1 MSIFGSMKTA
11 VSGMNA
17 QANKLST
24 VSDNIANVN
33 TTAYKSASA
42 SFSSLILPSG
52 GGNYNS
58 GSVETN
64 VSYSVT
70 QQGDAIS
77 TSSGTDLSIRGAGF
91 FVVQAADGSTVLTR
105 AGDFTP
111 DANGNLVNSAGYTL
125 MGYSYA
131 SGAPAVVVNGFDGL
145 VPINV
150 NQNGLANSASTS
162 GSFTGN
168 LNSNATT
175 VTDPK
180 TLPSKNG
187 KDGTTSVTVTSN
199 TQKSSVVGYDKLG
212 NTVMYDVYYTKTAD
226 ATPGVTADPTAT
238 PPVAGVAATSGTWEV
253 AVYRNADANTSSG
266 GGTSFPYSSGPVA
279 TSTLTFDANGN
290 MASGGNFT
298 ITDPTT
304 AGSITMDLTKM
315 TQKASTFAST
325 GSTNGQAAAAVTGVT
340 IDKNGVVYANYAK
353 GDPKALYQ
361 IPLATVAS
369 PDKLSLLSGNVYQAN
384 ADSGVT
390 VTSFANS
397 NGLGYI
403 QSNSLEASNVDLAG
417 QLTDMIQAQKSY
429 TANSKVFQTGS
440 DLLDVLVNLQR

>member
-33 TTAYKSASA
+33 TTGYKSAST

-52 GGNYNS
+52 GGSYNS

-64 VSYSVT
+64 VSYSVS
-70 QQGDAIS
+70 QQGDTVS
-77 TSSGTDLSIRGAGF
+77 TSSSSDLSIQGAGF
-91 FVVQAADGSTVLTR
+91 FVVQGADGKTVLTR

-150 NQNGLANSASTS
+150 NQSGLASTPS
-162 GSFTGN
+162 TTGTFTGN
-168 LNSNATT
+168 LNSNATV
-175 VTDPK
+175 VTDSS
-180 TLPSKNG
+180 TLPSANP
-187 KDGTTSVTVTSN
+187 TSVTSD
-199 TQKSSVVGYDKLG
+199 TQKSSVVAYDKLG
-212 NTVMYDVYYTKTAD
+212 NSVMYDVYYTKTQSAD
-226 ATPGVTADPTAT
+226 STTGATDQ
-238 PPVAGVAATSGTWEV
+238 WEV
-253 AVYRNADANTSSG
+253 SVYRNADASTS
-266 GGTSFPYSSGPVA
+266 GTSSFPYSSDAVGS
-279 TSTLTFDANGN
+279 TTLTFDSSGN
-290 MASGGNFT
+290 LTSGGTFT

-304 AGSITMDLTKM
+304 SGSIAMDLSGM
-315 TQKASTFAST
+315 TQKASDFSST
-325 GSTNGQAAAAVTGVT
+325 GSTNGQAASPVTGVT
-340 IDKNGVVYANYAK
+340 IDKSGVVYANYK
-353 GDPKALYQ
+353 TGDPKAIYQ

-369 PDKLSLLSGNVYQAN
+369 PDKLTLMSGNVYQAN

>member
-1 MSIFGSMKTA
+1 MSIFGSMKTS

-33 TTAYKSASA
+33 TTAYKSATA

-64 VSYSVT
+64 VSYSVS

-91 FVVQAADGSTVLTR
+91 FVVQGADGKTVLTR

-150 NQNGLANSASTS
+150 NQSGLANSPSTS

-168 LNSNATT
+168 LNSGAAVATSG
-175 VTDPK
+175 
-180 TLPSKNG
+180 LPSGN
-187 KDGTTSVTVTSN
+187 TAPVTAD

-212 NTVMYDVYYTKTAD
+212 NTVMYDIYYTKTAD
-226 ATPGVTADPTAT
+226 AKPAVAADPTAT
-238 PPVAGVAATSGTWEV
+238 PPIAGSPATSGTWEV
-253 AVYRNADANTSSG
+253 AVYRNADAAT
-266 GGTSFPYSSGPVA
+266 GTGSSFPYSSGPVA
-279 TSTLTFDANGN
+279 TSTLTFDPNGN
-290 MASGGNFT
+290 MLSGGSFT
-298 ITDPTT
+298 ITDPKT
-304 AGSITMDLTKM
+304 AGSIAMDLTKM
-315 TQKASTFAST
+315 TQKASAFAST
-325 GSTNGQAAAAVTGVT
+325 GSTNGQAAAPVTGVT

-353 GDPKALYQ
+353 GDPKAIYQ

-369 PDKLSLLSGNVYQAN
+369 PDKLTLMSGNVYQAN

-429 TANSKVFQTGS
+429 TANSKVFQTGA

>member
-33 TTAYKSASA
+33 TTGYKSATT

-70 QQGDAIS
+70 QQGDTVS
-77 TSSGTDLSIRGAGF
+77 TSSSSDLSIQGAGF
-91 FVVQAADGSTVLTR
+91 FVVQGADGKTVLTR

-150 NQNGLANSASTS
+150 NQSGLANSPSTS

-168 LNSNATT
+168 LNSNATVVVPSST
-175 VTDPK
+175 E
-180 TLPSKNG
+180 TLPSANKA
-187 KDGTTSVTVTSN
+187 TTTAS

-212 NTVMYDVYYTKTAD
+212 NTVMYDIYYTKTQA
-226 ATPGVTADPTAT
+226 ATPAVAADPTAT
-238 PPVAGVAATSGTWEV
+238 PPVAAVAAKPDQWEV
-253 AVYRNADANTSSG
+253 AVYRNADAATGSG
-266 GGTSFPYSSGPVA
+266 SSFPYSSGPVA
-279 TSTLTFDANGN
+279 TSTLTFDTSGN
-290 MASGGNFT
+290 MTSGGSFT

-304 AGSITMDLTKM
+304 AGSIAMDLTKM
-315 TQKASTFAST
+315 TQKASDFAST

-353 GDPKALYQ
+353 GDPKAIYQ

-369 PDKLSLLSGNVYQAN
+369 PDKLTLMSGNVYQAN

-403 QSNSLEASNVDLAG
+403 QSSSLEASNVDLAG

>member
-17 QANKLST
+17 QANRLST

-64 VSYSVT
+64 VSYSVS
-70 QQGDAIS
+70 QQGDTVS
-77 TSSGTDLSIRGAGF
+77 TSSTSDLSIQGAGF
-91 FVVQAADGSTVLTR
+91 FVVQGADGKTVLTR
-105 AGDFTP
+105 AGDFVP

-125 MGYSYA
+125 MGYSYQ

-150 NQNGLANSASTS
+150 NQSGLASSPSTS

-168 LNSNATT
+168 LNSNASVVVPSSTE
-175 VTDPK
+175 
-180 TLPSKNG
+180 TLPSANLA
-187 KDGTTSVTVTSN
+187 TTTAN
-199 TQKSSVVGYDKLG
+199 TQKSSVVAYDKLG
-212 NTVMYDVYYTKTAD
+212 NTVMYDIYYTKTQA
-226 ATPGVTADPTAT
+226 ADPTAT
-238 PPVAGVAATSGTWEV
+238 PPTTDQWQVS
-253 AVYRNADANTSSG
+253 VYRNADANTS
-266 GGTSFPYSSGPVA
+266 GTSSFPYSSGPLA
-279 TSTLTFDANGN
+279 TSTLKFDSNGN
-290 MASGGNFT
+290 MTSGGTFN
-298 ITDPTT
+298 ITDPKTG
-304 AGSITMDLTKM
+304 GSIAMDLTQM
-315 TQKASTFAST
+315 TQKATDFSSK
-325 GSTNGQAAAAVTGVT
+325 GSTDGQAASPVTGVT
-340 IDKNGVVYANYAK
+340 IDKNGVVYANYK
-353 GDPKALYQ
+353 TGDPKAIYQ

-369 PDKLSLLSGNVYQAN
+369 PDKLTLLSGNVYQAN

>member
-150 NQNGLANSASTS
+150 NQSGLANSPSTS

-168 LNSNATT
+168 LNSGATVVVPSAT
-175 VTDPK
+175 EG
-180 TLPSKNG
+180 LPSTG
-187 KDGTTSVTVTSN
+187 YTGSTSTAAVTAN

-212 NTVMYDVYYTKTAD
+212 NTVMYDIYYTKTAD
-226 ATPGVTADPTAT
+226 AKPADNTTTPVTP
-238 PPVAGVAATSGTWEV
+238 ATSGTWEV
-253 AVYRNADANTSSG
+253 AVYRNADANTSGSG
-266 GGTSFPYSSGPVA
+266 SSFPYSSAPVA
-279 TSTLTFDANGN
+279 TSTLKFDTSGN
-290 MASGGNFT
+290 M
-298 ITDPTT
+298 
-304 AGSITMDLTKM
+304 
-315 TQKASTFAST
+315 
-325 GSTNGQAAAAVTGVT
+325 V
-340 IDKNGVVYANYAK
+340 
-353 GDPKALYQ
+353 
-361 IPLATVAS
+361 
-369 PDKLSLLSGNVYQAN
+369 
-384 ADSGVT
+384 
-390 VTSFANS
+390 
-397 NGLGYI
+397 
-403 QSNSLEASNVDLAG
+403 
-417 QLTDMIQAQKSY
+417 
-429 TANSKVFQTGS
+429 
-440 DLLDVLVNLQR
+440 

>member
-33 TTAYKSASA
+33 TTAYKSATA

-64 VSYSVT
+64 VSYSVS

-91 FVVQAADGSTVLTR
+91 FVVQGADGSTVLTR
-105 AGDFTP
+105 AGDFKP

-150 NQNGLANSASTS
+150 NQSGLANSPSTS

-168 LNSNATT
+168 LNSGATVAT
-175 VTDPK
+175 SG
-180 TLPSKNG
+180 LPSGN
-187 KDGTTSVTVTSN
+187 TAPVTAD

-212 NTVMYDVYYTKTAD
+212 NTVMYDIYYTKTHA
-226 ATPGVTADPTAT
+226 ATVADPTAT
-238 PPVAGVAATSGTWEV
+238 PPTTATADQWEV
-253 AVYRNADANTSSG
+253 AVYRNADAAT
-266 GGTSFPYSSGPVA
+266 GTGSSFPYSSGPVA
-279 TSTLTFDANGN
+279 TSTLKFDTSGN
-290 MASGGNFT
+290 MTSGGTFT
-298 ITDPTT
+298 ITDPKT
-304 AGSITMDLTKM
+304 AGSIAMDLSKM
-315 TQKASTFAST
+315 TQKASAFAST

-340 IDKNGVVYANYAK
+340 IDKSGVVYANYAK
-353 GDPKALYQ
+353 GDPKAIYQ

-369 PDKLSLLSGNVYQAN
+369 PDKLTLMSGNVYQAN
-384 ADSGVT
+384 AESGVT

-417 QLTDMIQAQKSY
+417 QLTDMIQSQKSY

-440 DLLDVLVNLQR
+440 ELLDVLVNLQR

>member
-33 TTAYKSASA
+33 TTGYKSATA

-64 VSYSVT
+64 ISYSVS

-77 TSSGTDLSIRGAGF
+77 TSSSSDLSIRGAGF
-91 FVVQAADGSTVLTR
+91 FVVQGADGSTVLTR

-150 NQNGLANSASTS
+150 NQNGLANSPSTT

-168 LNSNATT
+168 LNSGATVETDASTLPSSNPTT
-175 VTDPK
+175 VTA
-180 TLPSKNG
+180 
-187 KDGTTSVTVTSN
+187 N
-199 TQKSSVVGYDKLG
+199 TQKSSVVAYDKLG
-212 NTVMYDVYYTKTAD
+212 NTVMYDIYYTKTQSAD
-226 ATPGVTADPTAT
+226 LTASPPTT
-238 PPVAGVAATSGTWEV
+238 DQWEV
-253 AVYRNADANTSSG
+253 SVYRNADANTSGSG
-266 GGTSFPYSSGPVA
+266 SSFPYSSDPVGG
-279 TSTLTFDANGN
+279 TTLTFDGSGN
-290 MASGGNFT
+290 MTSGGTFT
-298 ITDPTT
+298 ITDPNTN
-304 AGSITMDLTKM
+304 GSITMDLSKM
-315 TQKASTFAST
+315 TQKASAFAST

-353 GDPKALYQ
+353 GDPKAIYQ

-369 PDKLSLLSGNVYQAN
+369 PDKLTLLSGNVYQAN

>member
-33 TTAYKSASA
+33 TTGYKSAST

-64 VSYSVT
+64 VSYSVS
-70 QQGDAIS
+70 QQGDTVS
-77 TSSGTDLSIRGAGF
+77 TSSSSDLSIQGAGF
-91 FVVQAADGSTVLTR
+91 FVVQGADGKTVLTR

-150 NQNGLANSASTS
+150 NQSGLANEASTS

-175 VTDPK
+175 VTASS
-180 TLPSKNG
+180 TVALPSTGYTGSSN
-187 KDGTTSVTVTSN
+187 TATVTTD
-199 TQKSSVVGYDKLG
+199 TQKSSVVAYDKLG
-212 NTVMYDVYYTKTAD
+212 NSVMYDVYYTKIANAD
-226 ATPGVTADPTAT
+226 STAT
-238 PPVAGVAATSGTWEV
+238 PPTSGQWEV
-253 AVYRNADANTSSG
+253 TVYRHDDANTSGSS
-266 GGTSFPYSSGPVA
+266 SFPYSSAPVG
-279 TSTLTFDANGN
+279 TTQLTFDANGN
-290 MASGGNFT
+290 QSIDNKGVFNIVDPKTGGT
-298 ITDPTT
+298 I
-304 AGSITMDLTKM
+304 SMDLTKM
-315 TQKASTFAST
+315 TQKASDFAST

-353 GDPKALYQ
+353 GDPKAIYQ

-369 PDKLSLLSGNVYQAN
+369 PDKLTLLSGNVYQAN

>member
-33 TTAYKSASA
+33 TTAYKSAST
-42 SFSSLILPSG
+42 SFSSLILASG

-58 GSVETN
+58 GSVETS
-64 VSYSVT
+64 VSYSVS
-70 QQGDAIS
+70 QQGDTVS
-77 TSSGTDLSIRGAGF
+77 TSSSSDLSIQGAGF
-91 FVVQAADGSTVLTR
+91 FVVQGADGKTVLTR
-105 AGDFTP
+105 AGDFVP

-125 MGYSYA
+125 MGYSYQ

-150 NQNGLANSASTS
+150 NQNGLASSASTS

-168 LNSNATT
+168 LNSNATVVVPSST
-175 VTDPK
+175 E
-180 TLPSKNG
+180 TLPSANQS
-187 KDGTTSVTVTSN
+187 TTTAD
-199 TQKSSVVGYDKLG
+199 TQKSSVVAYDKLG
-212 NTVMYDVYYTKTAD
+212 NTVMYDIYYTKTQAAD
-226 ATPGVTADPTAT
+226 ATAT
-238 PPVAGVAATSGTWEV
+238 PPTTDQWEV
-253 AVYRNADANTSSG
+253 SVYRNADASTSGSS
-266 GGTSFPYSSGPVA
+266 SFPYSSGPLA
-279 TSTLTFDANGN
+279 TSTLTFDSNGN
-290 MASGGNFT
+290 LTSGGNFT
-298 ITDPTT
+298 VTDAKTG
-304 AGSITMDLTKM
+304 GSIAMDLSQM
-315 TQKASTFAST
+315 TQKATDFSSK
-325 GSTNGQAAAAVTGVT
+325 GSTDGQAASPVTGVT
-340 IDKNGVVYANYAK
+340 IDKDGVVYANYK
-353 GDPKALYQ
+353 TGDPKAIYQ

-369 PDKLSLLSGNVYQAN
+369 PDKLTLLSGNVYQAN
-384 ADSGVT
+384 GDSGVT

>member
-33 TTAYKSASA
+33 TTGYKSASA

-52 GGNYNS
+52 GGSYNS

-77 TSSGTDLSIRGAGF
+77 TNSGTDLSIRGAGF
-91 FVVQAADGSTVLTR
+91 FVVQGADGKTVLTR

-150 NQNGLANSASTS
+150 NQSGLANSPSTS

-168 LNSNATT
+168 LNSGAAVATSG
-175 VTDPK
+175 
-180 TLPSKNG
+180 LPSGNTAPV
-187 KDGTTSVTVTSN
+187 TTD

-212 NTVMYDVYYTKTAD
+212 NTVMYDIYYTKTAD
-226 ATPGVTADPTAT
+226 AQPGNPSAS
-238 PPVAGVAATSGTWEV
+238 PPIPATSGTWEV
-253 AVYRNADANTSSG
+253 AVYRNADAAT
-266 GGTSFPYSSGPVA
+266 GTGSSFPYSSGPVA
-279 TSTLTFDANGN
+279 TSTLTFDPNGN
-290 MASGGNFT
+290 MITGGSFT
-298 ITDPTT
+298 ITDTKT
-304 AGSITMDLTKM
+304 GGSIAMDLTKM
-315 TQKASTFAST
+315 SQKASDFAST

-353 GDPKALYQ
+353 GDPKAIYQ

-369 PDKLSLLSGNVYQAN
+369 PDKLTLMSGNVYQAN

-429 TANSKVFQTGS
+429 TANSKVFQTGT

>member
-33 TTAYKSASA
+33 TTGYKSAST

-70 QQGDAIS
+70 QQGDTIS
-77 TSSGTDLSIRGAGF
+77 TSSNSNLSIQGAGF
-91 FVVQAADGSTVLTR
+91 FVVQGADGSTVLTR

-150 NQNGLANSASTS
+150 NQSGLANSPSTS

-168 LNSNATT
+168 LNSGATV
-175 VTDPK
+175 VTDAT

-187 KDGTTSVTVTSN
+187 ATVTAN

-212 NTVMYDVYYTKTAD
+212 NTVMYDIYYTKTQA
-226 ATPGVTADPTAT
+226 AAPAVAADPTAT
-238 PPVAGVAATSGTWEV
+238 PPIAAVPAKTDQWEV
-253 AVYRNADANTSSG
+253 AVYRNADANASG
-266 GGTSFPYSSGPVA
+266 SGSSFPYTSGPVA
-279 TSTLTFDANGN
+279 TSTLTFDTSGN
-290 MASGGNFT
+290 MTGGGTFT
-298 ITDPTT
+298 ITDPKT
-304 AGSITMDLTKM
+304 AGSIAMDLTKM
-315 TQKASTFAST
+315 TQKASAFAST
-325 GSTNGQAAAAVTGVT
+325 GSTNGQAAAPVTGVT
-340 IDKNGVVYANYAK
+340 IDKSGVVYANYAK

-403 QSNSLEASNVDLAG
+403 QANSLEASNVDLAG
-417 QLTDMIQAQKSY
+417 QLTDMIQSQKSY

>member
-11 VSGMNA
+11 ISGMNA
-17 QANKLST
+17 QANRLST

-33 TTAYKSASA
+33 TTGYKSASA

-64 VSYSVT
+64 ISYSVSK
-70 QQGDAIS
+70 QGDTIS
-77 TSSGTDLSIRGAGF
+77 SSSNSNLSIQGAGF
-91 FVVQAADGSTVLTR
+91 FVVQGADGKTVLTR

-111 DANGNLVNSAGYTL
+111 DANGNLKNSSGYTL

-145 VPINV
+145 IPINV
-150 NQNGLANSASTS
+150 NQSGLANSPSTS

-168 LNSNATT
+168 LNSNAT
-175 VTDPK
+175 VVSSG
-180 TLPSKNG
+180 LPSAN
-187 KDGTTSVTVTSN
+187 TAPVTAN

-212 NTVMYDVYYTKTAD
+212 NTVMYDIYYTKTSA
-226 ATPGVTADPTAT
+226 ASPGNPSAT
-238 PPVAGVAATSGTWEV
+238 PPVPATQDKWEV
-253 AVYRNADANTSSG
+253 AVYRNADAAT
-266 GGTSFPYSSGPVA
+266 GTGSSFPYSSGPVA

-290 MASGGNFT
+290 MTGGGNFT
-298 ITDPTT
+298 ITDPKT
-304 AGSITMDLTKM
+304 AGSIAMDLTKM
-315 TQKASTFAST
+315 TQKASDFSSK
-325 GSTNGQAAAAVTGVT
+325 GSTNGQAASPVTGVT
-340 IDKNGVVYANYAK
+340 IDKNGVVYANYK
-353 GDPKALYQ
+353 TGDPKAIYQ
-361 IPLATVAS
+361 IPLATVSS
-369 PDKLSLLSGNVYQAN
+369 PDKLEPLSGNVYQPSAE
-384 ADSGVT
+384 SGVT

-429 TANSKVFQTGS
+429 TANSKVFQSGA
-440 DLLDVLVNLQR
+440 DLLDVLVNLAR

>member
-33 TTAYKSASA
+33 TTGYKSAST

-70 QQGDAIS
+70 QQGDTIS
-77 TSSGTDLSIRGAGF
+77 TSSSSNLSIQGAGF
-91 FVVQAADGSTVLTR
+91 FVVQGADGKTVLTR

-125 MGYSYA
+125 MGYSYQ

-145 VPINV
+145 IPINV
-150 NQNGLANSASTS
+150 NQNGLANQESTS

-175 VTDPK
+175 VTDAT

-187 KDGTTSVTVTSN
+187 AGGATVTAN

-212 NTVMYDVYYTKTAD
+212 NTVMYDIYYTKIAD
-226 ATPGVTADPTAT
+226 AKPADNTTT
-238 PPVAGVAATSGTWEV
+238 PPTPATSGQWEV
-253 AVYRNADANTSSG
+253 SVYRNADASKT

-279 TSTLTFDANGN
+279 TTDISFDTNGN
-290 MASGGNFT
+290 QIGTTGKFT
-298 ITDPTT
+298 ITDPKTG
-304 AGSITMDLTKM
+304 GSIVMDMTAM
-315 TQKASTFAST
+315 TQKATDFSSK
-325 GSTNGQAAAAVTGVT
+325 GSTNGQAASPVTGVT
-340 IDKNGVVYANYAK
+340 IDKSGVVYANYK
-353 GDPKALYQ
+353 SGDPKPIYQ

-369 PDKLSLLSGNVYQAN
+369 PDKLTLLSGNVYQAS
-384 ADSGVT
+384 AESGVT

-440 DLLDVLVNLQR
+440 DLMDVLVNLQR

>member
-1 MSIFGSMKTA
+1 MSIFGSMKTS

-33 TTAYKSASA
+33 TTAYKSATA

-91 FVVQAADGSTVLTR
+91 FVVQGADGSTVLTR

-150 NQNGLANSASTS
+150 NQNGLANSPSTS

-168 LNSNATT
+168 LNSGATVVTASAT
-175 VTDPK
+175 VA
-180 TLPSKNG
+180 LPSTG
-187 KDGTTSVTVTSN
+187 YTGTGGTGSTPPVTTN

-212 NTVMYDVYYTKTAD
+212 NTVMYDIYYTKTQAAD
-226 ATPGVTADPTAT
+226 ITAT
-238 PPVAGVAATSGTWEV
+238 PPTTDQWQV
-253 AVYRNADANTSSG
+253 AVYRNADANTSGSG
-266 GGTSFPYSSGPVA
+266 SSFPYSSAPVA
-279 TSTLTFDANGN
+279 TSTLKFDASGN
-290 MASGGNFT
+290 MTSGGTFT
-298 ITDPTT
+298 INDPKT
-304 AGSITMDLTKM
+304 AGSIAMDLSKM
-315 TQKASTFAST
+315 TQKAAAFAST

-353 GDPKALYQ
+353 GDPKAIYQ

-369 PDKLSLLSGNVYQAN
+369 PDKLTLMSGNVYQAN
-384 ADSGVT
+384 AESGVT

>member
-17 QANKLST
+17 QANRLSV

-33 TTAYKSASA
+33 TTAYKAGSA

-52 GGNYNS
+52 GGDYNS

-64 VSYSVT
+64 VSYSVSK
-70 QQGDAIS
+70 QGDTIS
-77 TSSGTDLSIRGAGF
+77 TSSNSNLSIQGAGF
-91 FVVQAADGSTVLTR
+91 FVVQGADGKTVLTR
-105 AGDFTP
+105 AGDFAP

-145 VPINV
+145 IPINV
-150 NQNGLANSASTS
+150 NQSGLANSASTS

-168 LNSNATT
+168 LNSNATV
-175 VTDPK
+175 VTAG
-180 TLPSKNG
+180 LPSAN
-187 KDGTTSVTVTSN
+187 TAPVTAN

-212 NTVMYDVYYTKTAD
+212 NTVMYDIYYTKTQA
-226 ATPGVTADPTAT
+226 ATTS
-238 PPVAGVAATSGTWEV
+238 PVAPDKWEV
-253 AVYRNADANTSSG
+253 AVYRNADANTTG
-266 GGTSFPYSSGPVA
+266 GSPFPYSSAAVG
-279 TSTLTFDANGN
+279 TTTLTFDVNGN
-290 MASGGNFT
+290 QTGA
-298 ITDPTT
+298 
-304 AGSITMDLTKM
+304 AGSFPIVDPKTGGTIQLDLTKM
-315 TQKASTFAST
+315 TQKATDFSSK
-325 GSTNGQAAAAVTGVT
+325 GSTNGQAASPVTGVT
-340 IDKNGVVYANYAK
+340 IDKSGVVYANYK
-353 GDPKALYQ
+353 TGDPKPIYQ

-369 PDKLSLLSGNVYQAN
+369 PDKLTPLSGNVYQPSAE
-384 ADSGVT
+384 SGVT

-429 TANSKVFQTGS
+429 TANSKVFQSGS
-440 DLLDVLVNLQR
+440 ELLDVLVNLAR

>member
-1 MSIFGSMKTA
+1 MSIFGSMKTS

-33 TTAYKSASA
+33 TTAYKSADA

-52 GGNYNS
+52 GGSYNS

-64 VSYSVT
+64 ISYSVT

-77 TSSGTDLSIRGAGF
+77 TNSGTDLSIRGAGF
-91 FVVQAADGSTVLTR
+91 FVVQGADGKTVLTR
-105 AGDFTP
+105 AGDFKP
-111 DANGNLVNSAGYTL
+111 DASGNLVNSAGYTL

-150 NQNGLANSASTS
+150 NQSGLANSPSTS

-168 LNSNATT
+168 LNSGAKVVVPSATETLPGANLATT
-175 VTDPK
+175 TTD
-180 TLPSKNG
+180 
-187 KDGTTSVTVTSN
+187 
-199 TQKSSVVGYDKLG
+199 TQKSSVVAYDKLG
-212 NTVMYDVYYTKTAD
+212 NTVMYDIYYTKTQAAD
-226 ATPGVTADPTAT
+226 ITTT
-238 PPVAGVAATSGTWEV
+238 PPKTDQWQV
-253 AVYRNADANTSSG
+253 AVYRNADAATGSG
-266 GGTSFPYSSGPVA
+266 SSFPYSSGPVA
-279 TSTLTFDANGN
+279 TSTLTFDTNGN
-290 MASGGNFT
+290 MTSGGSFT
-298 ITDPTT
+298 ITDPKT
-304 AGSITMDLTKM
+304 AGSIAMDLTKM
-315 TQKASTFAST
+315 TQKASAFAST
-325 GSTNGQAAAAVTGVT
+325 GSTNGQAAAPVTGVT

-369 PDKLSLLSGNVYQAN
+369 PDKLTLMSGNVYQAN

>member
-11 VSGMNA
+11 ISGMNA
-17 QANKLST
+17 QANRLST

-64 VSYSVT
+64 ISYSVSK
-70 QQGDAIS
+70 QGDTIS
-77 TSSGTDLSIRGAGF
+77 TSSNSNLSIQGAGF
-91 FVVQAADGSTVLTR
+91 FVVQGADGKTVLTR

-111 DANGNLVNSAGYTL
+111 DANGNLVNSSGYTL

-145 VPINV
+145 IPINV
-150 NQNGLANSASTS
+150 NQSGLANSPSTS

-168 LNSNATT
+168 LNSNATV
-175 VTDPK
+175 VTSG
-180 TLPSKNG
+180 LPSAN
-187 KDGTTSVTVTSN
+187 TAPVTAN

-212 NTVMYDVYYTKTAD
+212 NTVMYDIYYTKTQA
-226 ATPGVTADPTAT
+226 ATTS
-238 PPVAGVAATSGTWEV
+238 PVAPDKWEV
-253 AVYRNADANTSSG
+253 AVYRNADAAT
-266 GGTSFPYSSGPVA
+266 GTGSSFPYSSGPVA
-279 TSTLTFDANGN
+279 TSTLTFDTNGN
-290 MASGGNFT
+290 MTSGGNFT
-298 ITDPTT
+298 ITDPKT
-304 AGSITMDLTKM
+304 AGSIAMDLTKM
-315 TQKASTFAST
+315 TQKASDFSSK
-325 GSTNGQAAAAVTGVT
+325 GSTNGQAASPVTGVT
-340 IDKNGVVYANYAK
+340 IDKNGVVYANYK
-353 GDPKALYQ
+353 TGDPKAIYQ
-361 IPLATVAS
+361 IPLATVSS
-369 PDKLSLLSGNVYQAN
+369 PDKLEPLSGNVYQPSAE
-384 ADSGVT
+384 SGVT

-429 TANSKVFQTGS
+429 TANSKVFQSGA
-440 DLLDVLVNLQR
+440 DLLDVLVNLAR

>member
-17 QANKLST
+17 QANRLSV

-33 TTAYKSASA
+33 TTAYKAGSA

-52 GGNYNS
+52 GGDYNS

-64 VSYSVT
+64 VSYSVSK
-70 QQGDAIS
+70 QGDTIS
-77 TSSGTDLSIRGAGF
+77 TSSNSNLSIQGAGF
-91 FVVQAADGSTVLTR
+91 FVVQGADGKTVLTR
-105 AGDFTP
+105 AGDFAP

-145 VPINV
+145 IPINV
-150 NQNGLANSASTS
+150 NQSGLANSASTS

-168 LNSNATT
+168 LNSNATV
-175 VTDPK
+175 VTAAA
-180 TLPSKNG
+180 TLPSANATSAPV
-187 KDGTTSVTVTSN
+187 TTN

-212 NTVMYDVYYTKTAD
+212 NTVMYDIYYTKTAGP
-226 ATPGVTADPTAT
+226 TPADPTTTPAT
-238 PPVAGVAATSGTWEV
+238 PATSGTWEV
-253 AVYRNADANTSSG
+253 AVYRNADAAT
-266 GGTSFPYSSGPVA
+266 GTGSSFPYSSGPVA
-279 TSTLTFDANGN
+279 TSSLTFDTNGN
-290 MASGGNFT
+290 LATGGTFT
-298 ITDPTT
+298 ITDPKT
-304 AGSITMDLTKM
+304 AGSIAMDLTKM
-315 TQKASTFAST
+315 TQKASDFSSK
-325 GSTNGQAAAAVTGVT
+325 GSTNGQAASPVTGVT
-340 IDKNGVVYANYAK
+340 IDKSGVVYANYK
-353 GDPKALYQ
+353 TGDPKPIYQ

-369 PDKLSLLSGNVYQAN
+369 PDKLTPLSGNVYQPSAE
-384 ADSGVT
+384 SGVT

-429 TANSKVFQTGS
+429 TANSKVFQSGS
-440 DLLDVLVNLQR
+440 ELLDVLVNLAR

>member
-1 MSIFGSMKTA
+1 MSIFGSMKTS

-33 TTAYKSASA
+33 TTAYKSATA

-64 VSYSVT
+64 VSYSVS

-77 TSSGTDLSIRGAGF
+77 TNSGTDLSIRGAGF
-91 FVVQAADGSTVLTR
+91 FVVQGADGKTVLTR

-150 NQNGLANSASTS
+150 NQNGLASEASTT
-162 GSFTGN
+162 GTFKGN
-168 LNSNATT
+168 LNSNATVVTSSST
-175 VTDPK
+175 VA
-180 TLPSKNG
+180 LPSTGYTGSSN
-187 KDGTTSVTVTSN
+187 TATVTSD
-199 TQKSSVVGYDKLG
+199 TQKSSVVAYDKLG
-212 NTVMYDVYYTKTAD
+212 NSVMYDVYYTKIAD
-226 ATPGVTADPTAT
+226 AQPADTSTTPTT
-238 PPVAGVAATSGTWEV
+238 PATSGQWEV
-253 AVYRNADANTSSG
+253 TVYRHADANTSGNS
-266 GGTSFPYSSGPVA
+266 SFPYSAAPVG
-279 TSTLTFDANGN
+279 TTQLTFDTNGN
-290 MASGGNFT
+290 QVSDGNGVFNIVDPKTGGT
-298 ITDPTT
+298 IQ
-304 AGSITMDLTKM
+304 MDLTGM
-315 TQKASTFAST
+315 TQKATDFSST
-325 GSTNGQAAAAVTGVT
+325 GSTNGQAASPVTGVT
-340 IDKNGVVYANYAK
+340 IDKSGVVYANYK
-353 GDPKALYQ
+353 TGDPKAIYQ

-369 PDKLSLLSGNVYQAN
+369 PDKLTLMSGNVYQAN

-397 NGLGYI
+397 NGLGYV

-429 TANSKVFQTGS
+429 TANSKVFQTGT

>member
-33 TTAYKSASA
+33 TTGYKSATT

-64 VSYSVT
+64 VSYSVS
-70 QQGDAIS
+70 QQGDTVS
-77 TSSGTDLSIRGAGF
+77 TSSSSDLSIQGAGF
-91 FVVQAADGSTVLTR
+91 FVVQGADGKTVLTR

-111 DANGNLVNSAGYTL
+111 DANGNLKNSAGYTL

-150 NQNGLANSASTS
+150 NQSGLASSPSTT
-162 GSFTGN
+162 GTFKGN
-168 LNSNATT
+168 LNSNATV
-175 VTDPK
+175 VTDTS
-180 TLPSKNG
+180 TLPSANP
-187 KDGTTSVTVTSN
+187 TSVTSN
-199 TQKSSVVGYDKLG
+199 TQKSSVVAYDKLG
-212 NTVMYDVYYTKTAD
+212 NSVMYDVYYTKIQSAD
-226 ATPGVTADPTAT
+226 STTGATDQ
-238 PPVAGVAATSGTWEV
+238 WEV
-253 AVYRNADANTSSG
+253 SVYRNADKSTSGSS
-266 GGTSFPYSSGPVA
+266 SFPYSSDPVNVPNP
-279 TSTLTFDANGN
+279 STLTFDANGN
-290 MASGGNFT
+290 MTSGGTFT

-304 AGSITMDLTKM
+304 GGSIAMDLSGM
-315 TQKASTFAST
+315 TQKASDFSST
-325 GSTNGQAAAAVTGVT
+325 GSTNGQAASPVTGVT
-340 IDKNGVVYANYAK
+340 IDKNGIVYANYK
-353 GDPKALYQ
+353 TGDPKAIYQ

-369 PDKLSLLSGNVYQAN
+369 PDKLTLLSGNVYQAN

>member
-33 TTAYKSASA
+33 TTGYKSAST

-77 TSSGTDLSIRGAGF
+77 TNSGTDLSIRGAGF

-150 NQNGLANSASTS
+150 NQSGLANSPSTS

-168 LNSNATT
+168 LNSAATVATSGLPSTAYTGTGGTGAAATT
-175 VTDPK
+175 D
-180 TLPSKNG
+180 
-187 KDGTTSVTVTSN
+187 
-199 TQKSSVVGYDKLG
+199 TQKSSVVAYDKLG
-212 NTVMYDVYYTKTAD
+212 NTVMYDIYYTKTAD
-226 ATPGVTADPTAT
+226 AKPADNTTTPVTP
-238 PPVAGVAATSGTWEV
+238 ATSGTWEV
-253 AVYRNADANTSSG
+253 AVYRNADANTSGSG
-266 GGTSFPYSSGPVA
+266 SSFPYSSAPVA
-279 TSTLTFDANGN
+279 TSTLTFDTSGN

-315 TQKASTFAST
+315 TQKASAFAST

-340 IDKNGVVYANYAK
+340 IDKNGVVYANYEK
-353 GDPKALYQ
+353 GDPKAIYQ

-369 PDKLSLLSGNVYQAN
+369 PDKLTLMSGNVYQAN

-390 VTSFANS
+390 ITSFANS

>member
-17 QANKLST
+17 QANRLSV

-33 TTAYKSASA
+33 TTAYKAGSA

-52 GGNYNS
+52 GGDYNS

-64 VSYSVT
+64 VSYSVSK
-70 QQGDAIS
+70 QGDTIS
-77 TSSGTDLSIRGAGF
+77 TSSNSNLSIQGAGF
-91 FVVQAADGSTVLTR
+91 FVVQGADGKTVLTR
-105 AGDFTP
+105 AGDFAP

-145 VPINV
+145 IPINV
-150 NQNGLANSASTS
+150 NQDGLANSASTS

-168 LNSNATT
+168 LNANAPV
-175 VTDPK
+175 VTSG
-180 TLPSKNG
+180 LPSTAYTG
-187 KDGTTSVTVTSN
+187 AGGTGAAATAN
-199 TQKSSVVGYDKLG
+199 TQKSSVVAYDALG
-212 NTVMYDVYYTKTAD
+212 HTVMYDIYYTKTQA
-226 ATPGVTADPTAT
+226 ANLTASPPTT
-238 PPVAGVAATSGTWEV
+238 DQWEV
-253 AVYRNADANTSSG
+253 AVYRNADANTTG
-266 GGTSFPYSSGPVA
+266 GSSFPYSSGPLNLSA
-279 TSTLTFDANGN
+279 PPASAPTKLTFDANGN
-290 MASGGNFT
+290 LTSGGTFT
-298 ITDPTT
+298 INDPKT
-304 AGSITMDLTKM
+304 AGSIAMDLTKM
-315 TQKASTFAST
+315 TQKASDFSSK
-325 GSTNGQAAAAVTGVT
+325 GSTNGQAASPVTGVT
-340 IDKNGVVYANYAK
+340 IDKSGVVYANYK
-353 GDPKALYQ
+353 SGDPKPIYQ

-369 PDKLSLLSGNVYQAN
+369 PDKLTPLSGNVYQPSAE
-384 ADSGVT
+384 SGVT

-429 TANSKVFQTGS
+429 TANSKVFQSGS
-440 DLLDVLVNLQR
+440 ELLDVLVNLAR

>member
-33 TTAYKSASA
+33 TTGYKSASA

-70 QQGDAIS
+70 QQGDTIS
-77 TSSGTDLSIRGAGF
+77 TSSNSNLSIQGAGF
-91 FVVQAADGSTVLTR
+91 FVVQGADGSTVLTR

-150 NQNGLANSASTS
+150 NQSGLANSASTS

-168 LNSNATT
+168 LNSGATV
-175 VTDPK
+175 VTAAT
-180 TLPSKNG
+180 TLPSTNG
-187 KDGTTSVTVTSN
+187 ATVTTN

-212 NTVMYDVYYTKTAD
+212 NTVMYDIYYTKTAD
-226 ATPGVTADPTAT
+226 AKPAVAADPAAT
-238 PPVAGVAATSGTWEV
+238 PPIAASAATSGTWEV
-253 AVYRNADANTSSG
+253 AVYRNADANTSGSG
-266 GGTSFPYSSGPVA
+266 SSFPYSSGPVA
-279 TSTLTFDANGN
+279 TSTLTFDTSGN
-290 MASGGNFT
+290 MASGGTFT
-298 ITDPTT
+298 INDPKT
-304 AGSITMDLTKM
+304 AGSIAMDLTKM
-315 TQKASTFAST
+315 TQKASAFAST
-325 GSTNGQAAAAVTGVT
+325 GSTNGQAASPVTGVT

-384 ADSGVT
+384 AESGVT

-417 QLTDMIQAQKSY
+417 QLTDMIQAQKSF
-429 TANSKVFQTGS
+429 TANSKVFQSGS

>member
-1 MSIFGSMKTA
+1 MSIFGSMKTS

-33 TTAYKSASA
+33 TTAYKSATA

-64 VSYSVT
+64 VSYSVS

-91 FVVQAADGSTVLTR
+91 FVVQGADGSTVLTR
-105 AGDFTP
+105 AGDFKP

-150 NQNGLANSASTS
+150 NQNGLANSPSTS

-168 LNSNATT
+168 LNSGATVVTASAT
-175 VTDPK
+175 VA
-180 TLPSKNG
+180 LPSTG
-187 KDGTTSVTVTSN
+187 YTGTGGTGSTPPVTTN
-199 TQKSSVVGYDKLG
+199 TQKSSVVAYDKLG
-212 NTVMYDVYYTKTAD
+212 NTVMYDIYYTKTAD
-226 ATPGVTADPTAT
+226 AKPADPTTT
-238 PPVAGVAATSGTWEV
+238 PPTPATSGTWEV
-253 AVYRNADANTSSG
+253 AVYRNADAAT
-266 GGTSFPYSSGPVA
+266 GTGSSFPYSSGPVA
-279 TSTLTFDANGN
+279 TSTLTFDTSGN
-290 MASGGNFT
+290 MTSGGTFT
-298 ITDPTT
+298 ITDPKT
-304 AGSITMDLTKM
+304 AGSIAMDLSKM
-315 TQKASTFAST
+315 TQKAAAFAST

-353 GDPKALYQ
+353 GDPKAIYQ

-369 PDKLSLLSGNVYQAN
+369 PDKLTLMSGNVYQAN
-384 ADSGVT
+384 AESGVT

>member
-33 TTAYKSASA
+33 TTGYKAAST

-52 GGNYNS
+52 GGSYNS

-77 TSSGTDLSIRGAGF
+77 TNSGTDLSIRGAGF
-91 FVVQAADGSTVLTR
+91 FVVQGADGSTVLTR

-150 NQNGLANSASTS
+150 NQSGLADSASTS

-175 VTDPK
+175 VTDPN

-187 KDGTTSVTVTSN
+187 ANSATVTAN

-226 ATPGVTADPTAT
+226 AKPADNTTNPPTP
-238 PPVAGVAATSGTWEV
+238 ATSGTWEV
-253 AVYRNADANTSSG
+253 SVFRNADANTSGSG
-266 GGTSFPYSSGPVA
+266 SSFPYSSGPVA
-279 TSTLTFDANGN
+279 TSTLTFDTNGN
-290 MASGGNFT
+290 MASGGKFT

-304 AGSITMDLTKM
+304 AGSIAMDLTSM
-315 TQKASTFAST
+315 TQKASAFAST
-325 GSTNGQAAAAVTGVT
+325 GSTNGQAASPVTGVT

-353 GDPKALYQ
+353 GDPKAIYQ

-369 PDKLSLLSGNVYQAN
+369 PDKLTLMSGNVYQAN

>member
-33 TTAYKSASA
+33 TTAYKSATA

-64 VSYSVT
+64 ISYSVT

-150 NQNGLANSASTS
+150 NQSGLANSPSTS

-168 LNSNATT
+168 LNSGATVVVPSAT
-175 VTDPK
+175 E
-180 TLPSKNG
+180 TLPSANLA
-187 KDGTTSVTVTSN
+187 TTTSN
-199 TQKSSVVGYDKLG
+199 TQKSSVVAYDKLG
-212 NTVMYDVYYTKTAD
+212 NTVMYDIYYTKTQAAD
-226 ATPGVTADPTAT
+226 STAT
-238 PPVAGVAATSGTWEV
+238 PPTTDQWQV
-253 AVYRNADANTSSG
+253 AVYRNADANTSGSG
-266 GGTSFPYSSGPVA
+266 SSFPYSSGPVA
-279 TSTLTFDANGN
+279 TSTLKFDASGN
-290 MASGGNFT
+290 MTSGGSFT
-298 ITDPTT
+298 ITDPKT

-315 TQKASTFAST
+315 TQKASAFAST

-353 GDPKALYQ
+353 GDPKAIYQ

>member
-1 MSIFGSMKTA
+1 MSIFGSMKTS

-33 TTAYKSASA
+33 TTAYKSATA

-64 VSYSVT
+64 VSYSVS

-91 FVVQAADGSTVLTR
+91 FVVQGADGKTVLTR

-150 NQNGLANSASTS
+150 NQSGLANSPSTS

-168 LNSNATT
+168 LNSGATVATGALPSTAYTGTGGTGAAATT
-175 VTDPK
+175 D
-180 TLPSKNG
+180 
-187 KDGTTSVTVTSN
+187 

-212 NTVMYDVYYTKTAD
+212 NTVMYDIYYTKTAD
-226 ATPGVTADPTAT
+226 AKPADPTTT
-238 PPVAGVAATSGTWEV
+238 PPTPATSGTWEV
-253 AVYRNADANTSSG
+253 AVYRNADANTSGSG
-266 GGTSFPYSSGPVA
+266 SSFPYSSAPVA
-279 TSTLTFDANGN
+279 TSTLTFDTSGN
-290 MASGGNFT
+290 MLSGGSFT
-298 ITDPTT
+298 INDPKT
-304 AGSITMDLTKM
+304 AGSIAMDLSKM
-315 TQKASTFAST
+315 TQKASAFAST
-325 GSTNGQAAAAVTGVT
+325 GSTNGQAAAPVTGVT

-353 GDPKALYQ
+353 GDPKAIYQ

-369 PDKLSLLSGNVYQAN
+369 PDKLTLMSGNVYQAN

-429 TANSKVFQTGS
+429 TANSKVFQTGA

>member
-33 TTAYKSASA
+33 TTGYKSASA

-70 QQGDAIS
+70 QQGDTIS
-77 TSSGTDLSIRGAGF
+77 TSSSSDLSIQGAGF
-91 FVVQAADGSTVLTR
+91 FVVQGADGKTVLTR

-150 NQNGLANSASTS
+150 NQSGLANSASTS

-168 LNSNATT
+168 LNSNATV
-175 VTDPK
+175 VTDAT
-180 TLPSKNG
+180 TLPSANVAG
-187 KDGTTSVTVTSN
+187 VTAN
-199 TQKSSVVGYDKLG
+199 TQKSSVVAYDKLG
-212 NTVMYDVYYTKTAD
+212 NTVMYDIYYTKTQA
-226 ATPGVTADPTAT
+226 AAPAIPADPTAT
-238 PPVAGVAATSGTWEV
+238 PPVAAVPAKEDQWEV
-253 AVYRNADANTSSG
+253 TVYRNADANTSGSG
-266 GGTSFPYSSGPVA
+266 SSFPYSSDPVA
-279 TSTLTFDANGN
+279 TSTLTFDTSGN
-290 MASGGNFT
+290 MTGGGNFT
-298 ITDPTT
+298 ITDPKT

-315 TQKASTFAST
+315 TQKASDFSST
-325 GSTNGQAAAAVTGVT
+325 GSTNGQAASPVTGVT
-340 IDKNGVVYANYAK
+340 IDKDGVVYANYK
-353 GDPKALYQ
+353 TGDPKAIYQ

-369 PDKLSLLSGNVYQAN
+369 PDKLTLMSGNVYQAN

>member
-33 TTAYKSASA
+33 TTGYKSASA

-64 VSYSVT
+64 VSYSVS
-70 QQGDAIS
+70 QQGDTVS
-77 TSSGTDLSIRGAGF
+77 TSSSSDLSIQGAGF
-91 FVVQAADGSTVLTR
+91 FVVQGADGKTVLTR

-150 NQNGLANSASTS
+150 NQSGLANSPSTS

-168 LNSNATT
+168 LNSNATVVVPSST
-175 VTDPK
+175 E
-180 TLPSKNG
+180 TLPSANKA
-187 KDGTTSVTVTSN
+187 TTTAN

-212 NTVMYDVYYTKTAD
+212 NTVMYDIYYTKTAD
-226 ATPGVTADPTAT
+226 AKPAVAADPTAT
-238 PPVAGVAATSGTWEV
+238 PPVAASPATSGTWEV
-253 AVYRNADANTSSG
+253 AVYRNADAAT
-266 GGTSFPYSSGPVA
+266 GTGSSFPYSSGPVA
-279 TSTLTFDANGN
+279 TSTMTFDTSGN
-290 MASGGNFT
+290 MLSGGSFT

-304 AGSITMDLTKM
+304 AGSIAMDLSKM
-315 TQKASTFAST
+315 TQKASDFAST

-353 GDPKALYQ
+353 GDPKAIYQ

-369 PDKLSLLSGNVYQAN
+369 PDKLTLMSGNVYQAN

>member
-1 MSIFGSMKTA
+1 MSIFGSMKTS

-33 TTAYKSASA
+33 TTAYKSADA

-77 TSSGTDLSIRGAGF
+77 TNSGTDLSIRGAGF
-91 FVVQAADGSTVLTR
+91 FVVQGADGSTVLTR
-105 AGDFTP
+105 AGDFKP

-150 NQNGLANSASTS
+150 NQNGLANSPSTS

-168 LNSNATT
+168 LNSGATVATSALPSTAYTGTGGTGAAATT
-175 VTDPK
+175 
-180 TLPSKNG
+180 
-187 KDGTTSVTVTSN
+187 N
-199 TQKSSVVGYDKLG
+199 TQKSSVVAYDKLG
-212 NTVMYDVYYTKTAD
+212 NTVMYDIYYTKTAD
-226 ATPGVTADPTAT
+226 AKPADNTTT
-238 PPVAGVAATSGTWEV
+238 PPTPATSGTWEV
-253 AVYRNADANTSSG
+253 AVYRNADANTSGSG
-266 GGTSFPYSSGPVA
+266 SSFPYSSAPVA
-279 TSTLTFDANGN
+279 TSTLTFDTNGN
-290 MASGGNFT
+290 MLGGGTFT
-298 ITDPTT
+298 ITDPKT
-304 AGSITMDLTKM
+304 AGSIAMDLSKM
-315 TQKASTFAST
+315 TQKAAAFAST

-353 GDPKALYQ
+353 GDPKAIYQ

-369 PDKLSLLSGNVYQAN
+369 PDKLTLMSGNVYQAN

-440 DLLDVLVNLQR
+440 ELLDVLVNLQR

>member
-1 MSIFGSMKTA
+1 MSIFGSMKTS

-33 TTAYKSASA
+33 TTAYKSATA

-52 GGNYNS
+52 GGSYNS

-64 VSYSVT
+64 ISYSVT

-77 TSSGTDLSIRGAGF
+77 TNSGTDLSIRGAGF
-91 FVVQAADGSTVLTR
+91 FVVQGADGKTVLTR

-150 NQNGLANSASTS
+150 NQSGLANSASTS

-168 LNSNATT
+168 LNSGATVETDATKLPSANPTT
-175 VTDPK
+175 VTA
-180 TLPSKNG
+180 
-187 KDGTTSVTVTSN
+187 N
-199 TQKSSVVGYDKLG
+199 TQKSSVVAYDKLG
-212 NTVMYDVYYTKTAD
+212 NTVMYDIYYTKTQAAD
-226 ATPGVTADPTAT
+226 ITASPPTT
-238 PPVAGVAATSGTWEV
+238 DQWEV
-253 AVYRNADANTSSG
+253 SVYRNADAAT
-266 GGTSFPYSSGPVA
+266 GTGSSFPYSSAPVA

-290 MASGGNFT
+290 MTSGGSFT
-298 ITDPTT
+298 ITDTKT
-304 AGSITMDLTKM
+304 GGSIAMDLTKM
-315 TQKASTFAST
+315 TQKASDFAST

-353 GDPKALYQ
+353 GDPKAIYQ

-369 PDKLSLLSGNVYQAN
+369 PDKLTLMSGNVYQAN

-429 TANSKVFQTGS
+429 TANSKVFQTGT

>member
-33 TTAYKSASA
+33 TTGYKSAST

-52 GGNYNS
+52 GGSYNS

-64 VSYSVT
+64 VSYSVS
-70 QQGDAIS
+70 QQGDTVS
-77 TSSGTDLSIRGAGF
+77 TSSSSDLSIQGSGF
-91 FVVQAADGSTVLTR
+91 FVVQGADGKTVLTR

-150 NQNGLANSASTS
+150 NQSGLASTASTT
-162 GSFTGN
+162 GTFTGN
-168 LNSNATT
+168 LNSNATV
-175 VTDPK
+175 VTDSS
-180 TLPSKNG
+180 TLPSANP
-187 KDGTTSVTVTSN
+187 TSVTSD
-199 TQKSSVVGYDKLG
+199 TQKSSVVAYDKLG
-212 NTVMYDVYYTKTAD
+212 NSVMYDVYYTKIQAAD
-226 ATPGVTADPTAT
+226 STTGATDQ
-238 PPVAGVAATSGTWEV
+238 WEV
-253 AVYRNADANTSSG
+253 SVYRNADANTS
-266 GGTSFPYSSGPVA
+266 GTSSFPYSSDAVGS
-279 TSTLTFDANGN
+279 TTLTFDSSGN
-290 MASGGNFT
+290 LTSGGTFT

-304 AGSITMDLTKM
+304 SGSIAMDLSGM
-315 TQKASTFAST
+315 TQKASDFSST
-325 GSTNGQAAAAVTGVT
+325 GSTNGQAASPVTGVT
-340 IDKNGVVYANYAK
+340 IDKSGVVYANYK
-353 GDPKALYQ
+353 TGDPKAIYQ

-369 PDKLSLLSGNVYQAN
+369 PDKLTLMSGNVYQAN

>member
-33 TTAYKSASA
+33 TTGYKSASA

-52 GGNYNS
+52 GGSYNS

-77 TSSGTDLSIRGAGF
+77 TNSGTDLSIRGAGF
-91 FVVQAADGSTVLTR
+91 FVVQGADGKTVLTR

-150 NQNGLANSASTS
+150 NQSGLANSASTS

-168 LNSNATT
+168 LNSGATVATSALPGTAYTGTGGTGAPATT
-175 VTDPK
+175 D
-180 TLPSKNG
+180 
-187 KDGTTSVTVTSN
+187 

-212 NTVMYDVYYTKTAD
+212 NTVMYDIYYTKTQAAD
-226 ATPGVTADPTAT
+226 ITTTPAKTDQ
-238 PPVAGVAATSGTWEV
+238 WQV
-253 AVYRNADANTSSG
+253 AVYRNADAAT
-266 GGTSFPYSSGPVA
+266 GTGSSFPYSSAPVA
-279 TSTLTFDANGN
+279 TSTLTFDTSGN
-290 MASGGNFT
+290 MVSGGTFT
-298 ITDPTT
+298 INDPKT
-304 AGSITMDLTKM
+304 AGSIAMDLTKM
-315 TQKASTFAST
+315 TQKASAFAST
-325 GSTNGQAAAAVTGVT
+325 GSTNGQAAAPVTGVT

-353 GDPKALYQ
+353 GDPKAIYQ

-369 PDKLSLLSGNVYQAN
+369 PDKLTVMSGNVYQAN

-429 TANSKVFQTGS
+429 TANSKVFQTGT

>member
-33 TTAYKSASA
+33 TTGYKSASA

-52 GGNYNS
+52 GGSYNS

-77 TSSGTDLSIRGAGF
+77 TNSGTDLSIRGAGF
-91 FVVQAADGSTVLTR
+91 FVVQGADGKTVLTR

-150 NQNGLANSASTS
+150 NQNGLASEASTT
-162 GSFTGN
+162 GTFKGN
-168 LNSNATT
+168 LNSNATV
-175 VTDPK
+175 VTGSSVA
-180 TLPSKNG
+180 LPSKANTDASTG
-187 KDGTTSVTVTSN
+187 GTGSTPPVTTN
-199 TQKSSVVGYDKLG
+199 TQKSSVVAYDKLG
-212 NTVMYDVYYTKTAD
+212 NSVMYDVYYTKISGAD
-226 ATPGVTADPTAT
+226 ST
-238 PPVAGVAATSGTWEV
+238 AATSDQWEV
-253 AVYRNADANTSSG
+253 AVYRHADANTSGSS
-266 GGTSFPYSSGPVA
+266 SFPYSAAPVG
-279 TSTLTFDANGN
+279 TTTLTFDANGN
-290 MASGGNFT
+290 QVADGKGVFNIVDPKTGGT
-298 ITDPTT
+298 IQ
-304 AGSITMDLTKM
+304 MDLTGM
-315 TQKASTFAST
+315 TQKATDFSST
-325 GSTNGQAAAAVTGVT
+325 GSTNGQAASPVTGVT
-340 IDKNGVVYANYAK
+340 IDKSGVVYANYK
-353 GDPKALYQ
+353 TGDPKAIYQ

-369 PDKLSLLSGNVYQAN
+369 PDKLTLMSGNVYQAN

-397 NGLGYI
+397 NGLGYV

-429 TANSKVFQTGS
+429 TANSKVFQTGT

>member
-33 TTAYKSASA
+33 TTGYKSAST

-70 QQGDAIS
+70 QQGDTIS
-77 TSSGTDLSIRGAGF
+77 TSSSSDLSIQGAGF
-91 FVVQAADGSTVLTR
+91 FVVQGADGKNVLTR

-150 NQNGLANSASTS
+150 NQSGLANSASTS

-168 LNSNATT
+168 LNSNATV
-175 VTDPK
+175 VTDAT
-180 TLPSKNG
+180 TLPGMRNSLKCLQALTNLQAAVHGYKNVCDLG
-187 KDGTTSVTVTSN
+187 CGSGAFSVAFAYLAGNPGLELHGLDVSAHQLSLARELMSAAELPGRFQFEQRN
-199 TQKSSVVGYDKLG
+199 LPAQIGYR
-212 NTVMYDVYYTKTAD
+212 
-226 ATPGVTADPTAT
+226 P
-238 PPVAGVAATSGTWEV
+238 
-253 AVYRNADANTSSG
+253 
-266 GGTSFPYSSGPVA
+266 
-279 TSTLTFDANGN
+279 
-290 MASGGNFT
+290 
-298 ITDPTT
+298 
-304 AGSITMDLTKM
+304 DLTISSYWFCENEHVISDPALFDLMVGRELLIVDYEKIIDRIA
-315 TQKASTFAST
+315 TCLPDGFHILARYSAHVEIP
-325 GSTNGQAAAAVTGVT
+325 AA
-340 IDKNGVVYANYAK
+340 
-353 GDPKALYQ
+353 
-361 IPLATVAS
+361 
-369 PDKLSLLSGNVYQAN
+369 
-384 ADSGVT
+384 
-390 VTSFANS
+390 
-397 NGLGYI
+397 
-403 QSNSLEASNVDLAG
+403 
-417 QLTDMIQAQKSY
+417 LTDFVAQERASVY
-429 TANSKVFQTGS
+429 SLHIGRTS
-440 DLLDVLVNLQR
+440 D

>member
-150 NQNGLANSASTS
+150 NQSGLANSPSTS

-168 LNSNATT
+168 LNSGATVVVPST
-175 VTDPK
+175 TE
-180 TLPSKNG
+180 TLPSANKA
-187 KDGTTSVTVTSN
+187 TTTAN
-199 TQKSSVVGYDKLG
+199 TQKSSVVAYDKLG
-212 NTVMYDVYYTKTAD
+212 NTVMYDIYYTKTQA
-226 ATPGVTADPTAT
+226 ASPAVAADPTAT
-238 PPVAGVAATSGTWEV
+238 PPIVAVPAKADQWEV
-253 AVYRNADANTSSG
+253 AVYRNADAATGSG
-266 GGTSFPYSSGPVA
+266 SSFPYSSGPVA
-279 TSTLTFDANGN
+279 TSTLAFDTSGN
-290 MASGGNFT
+290 MTSGGSFT
-298 ITDPTT
+298 ITDPKT